1 MVRHVIGAAAAAM
14 LAMLAGCGPNYS
26 PNTYNAAA
34 VQQAN
39 KVTQGDV
46 VGVREVRVSADATLG
61 TVTGAAVGGIAGS
74 QVDSG
79 GPITALST
87 LGGTVIGGL
96 VGNGVEHAGGD
107 TTAWE
112 YIVRQNDG
120 SLVSVTQRDKVPLA
134 LGEKV
139 LVIAGKQARVVPDYT
154 VALPGMPPPK
164 PKQAATAK
172 PPATPAT
179 GTTTP
184 APATAGTATSASAA
198 TMSAAS
204 APPVA
209 TMSGTSAPTVAST
222 PSAPP
227 AATPPPGSGPAA
239 IAPPPA
245 TAGGTPTAAAASAP
259 PGAAVSAPLVAGA
272 AATTSSV
279 LPLAAAA
286 PAVPTPGATS
296 PSSAP
301 ASPPAG
307 VSTTGLTGTVPLPMI
322 STRPGGSAARHA
334 RRVRGGR

>member
-87 LGGTVIGGL
+87 LGGTVIGGV

-107 TTAWE
+107 TTACE

-245 TAGGTPTAAAASAP
+245 TAGGRPPLRLPRRHPAP
-259 PGAAVSAPLVAGA
+259 RSRRHWSRGLRRRHRPSCHWQPLHPPSQHLAQRPPLLPQRLHPLVC
-272 AATTSSV
+272 
-279 LPLAAAA
+279 PQQ
-286 PAVPTPGATS
+286 
-296 PSSAP
+296 
-301 ASPPAG
+301 ASP
-307 VSTTGLTGTVPLPMI
+307 
-322 STRPGGSAARHA
+322 
-334 RRVRGGR
+334 GRSRCQ